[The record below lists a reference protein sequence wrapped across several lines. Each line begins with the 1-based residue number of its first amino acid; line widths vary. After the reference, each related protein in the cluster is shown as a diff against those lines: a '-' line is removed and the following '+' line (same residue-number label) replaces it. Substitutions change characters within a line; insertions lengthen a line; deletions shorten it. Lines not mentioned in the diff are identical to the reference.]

1 MRHWKEM
8 YGQDADGNRGILV
21 DMYEVDKNDFDE
33 IVEQLLSMYPDS
45 DDRPYSCTVT
55 IDGIDVE
62 VDVGDYL

>member
-33 IVEQLLSMYPDS
+33 F
-45 DDRPYSCTVT
+45 T
-55 IDGIDVE
+55 
-62 VDVGDYL
+62 